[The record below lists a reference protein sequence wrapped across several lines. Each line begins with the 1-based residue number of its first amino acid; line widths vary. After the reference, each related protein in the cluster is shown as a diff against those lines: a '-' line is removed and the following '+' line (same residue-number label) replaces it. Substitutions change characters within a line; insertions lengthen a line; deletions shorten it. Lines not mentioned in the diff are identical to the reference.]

1 MTKDHGSWA
10 TCGVPTTGMKV
21 YWAFFRGPG
30 SLMELPMNEF
40 TGLTYARAWARGAR
54 QKGGDGGRLLLAAC
68 RLLSPVTP
76 PCMRPVIGHRSPV
89 TLAIG

>member
-1 MTKDHGSWA
+1 
-10 TCGVPTTGMKV
+10 MKV

-40 TGLTYARAWARGAR
+40 GGLTYARAWARGAR

-76 PCMRPVIGHRSPV
+76 PMHATGDRSPV
-89 TLAIG
+89 TGDLGYRIRSP

>member
-21 YWAFFRGPG
+21 YWTFFRGPG

-40 TGLTYARAWARGAR
+40 GGLTYARAWARSAR
-54 QKGGDGGRLLLAAC
+54 QKGGLGLGYRRRNVKHCAKL
-68 RLLSPVTP
+68 P
-76 PCMRPVIGHRSPV
+76 PCMRPATGHR
-89 TLAIG
+89 